1 LTVVLTPT
9 DATNYTTATASVTL
23 IVGQP
28 APVLGSLT
36 PAFGSAGGSAF
47 ILTMGGSGFT
57 SASVVVWGSTAL
69 STQFVSGTQLTAQMP
84 ASAVTSAGTVNV
96 TVQNPTPGGGV
107 SNTRQFEID
116 SAGSNTPPTFG
127 VITATVSPGSSA
139 TYPVKLPSGAND
151 VSATCLNLPGG
162 STCSYSAA
170 NSAVTITTSST
181 TPSGTYQVLI
191 VFTETISGPASA
203 VVLLPILLSPLMFLR
218 RRWAGKGFRFV
229 ACLALLVAAAVATNG
244 CSGGGSTTTPPQT
257 HQITN
262 SATITLTVQ

>member
-1 LTVVLTPT
+1 VVE
-9 DATNYTTATASVTL
+9 
-23 IVGQP
+23 
-28 APVLGSLT
+28 
-36 PAFGSAGGSAF
+36 
-47 ILTMGGSGFT
+47 
-57 SASVVVWGSTAL
+57 WGSTAL
-69 STQFVSGTQLTAQMP
+69 STQFVSGTQLTAQVP
-84 ASAVTSAGTVNV
+84 ASAITSAGTVTV

-139 TYPVKLPSGAND
+139 TYSVTLPSGAND

-181 TPSGTYQVLI
+181 TPAGTYQILI
-191 VFTETISGPASA
+191 VFTETILDPASA
-203 VVLLPILLSPLMFLR
+203 IVLLPILLSPLMFLR
-218 RRWAGKGFRFV
+218 RGWAGKAFRF
-229 ACLALLVAAAVATNG
+229 AAFLALLAAAVATNG
-244 CSGGGSTTTPPQT
+244 CGGGGGGSTTKPPES

-262 SATITLTVQ
+262 SATVTLTVR